1 MWTDWTSCGI
11 TCGNQWGKRYRSQK
25 CDLTE
30 DEQISELCKG
40 VYFLQVEPEWCF
52 GKGKCPGQYMPKFN
66 IATTIS
72 ILLNHTKVARNL
84 HNS

>member
-52 GKGKCPGQYMPKFN
+52 GEGKCPGQY
-66 IATTIS
+66 IYQHS
-72 ILLNHTKVARNL
+72 I
-84 HNS
+84 